1 MVGIV
6 FTFAKGFFVLL
17 GVVVIVMLIATLIVK
32 VKQNRADDRA
42 SLEDLNIVDSSSI
55 DITDN

>member
-6 FTFAKGFFVLL
+6 FTFVKGFFVLL
-17 GVVVIVMLIATLIVK
+17 GLVVIVMLIAILIVK
-32 VKQNRADDRA
+32 VKQDRADDRA
-42 SLEDLNIVDSSSI
+42 SSEDLNIVDSSSI